1 MEEGDGRKAGRNAIQ
16 GLQMDKL
23 LSTNK
28 PLKSPWKRKESA
40 MAMYSLSKDW
50 EACAG
55 EEWAAV
61 LLGKFGSIFLWSL
74 PS

>member
-1 MEEGDGRKAGRNAIQ
+1 
-16 GLQMDKL
+16 MDKL

-50 EACAG
+50 DACAG
-55 EEWAAV
+55 EEWAGV
-61 LLGKFGSIFLWSL
+61 LLGKFGSIFLWNL